1 MQTCEVPTDQG
12 LGRLSWDGPQRPV
25 GVLLLGGGA
34 SGQIHATDLDALG
47 AGLPGHGW
55 AVARFEFAWRL
66 AGRSIGP
73 RPPASDA
80 AWLAAT
86 AVVRERW
93 PGVPLVTGGRSA
105 GARIA
110 CRTADADLAGVL
122 ALSFPLHPPGKPA
135 TSRVGE
141 LAGVPVP
148 VALISGARDPFG
160 TPDELWEALTTPQR
174 GARTLTVVPGATH
187 SFPARTADAVLA
199 ATLAFLGDVVGPQ
212 QP

>member
-12 LGRLSWDGPQRPV
+12 LGRLNWDGPEHPC

-34 SGQIHATDLDALG
+34 SGQIRTPDLDALA
-47 AGLPGHGW
+47 AGLPAHGW
-55 AVARFEFAWRL
+55 VVARFEFAWRL
-66 AGRSIGP
+66 AGRTIGP

-80 AWLAAT
+80 AWSAGTAA
-86 AVVRERW
+86 VRDRW
-93 PGVPLVTGGRSA
+93 PGLPLVTGGRSA

-135 TSRVGE
+135 TSRAGE

-160 TPDELWEALTTPQR
+160 TPDELRETLTTPQR
-174 GARTLTVVPGATH
+174 GARRLTVVPGATH

-199 ATLAFLGDVVGPQ
+199 ATLAFLGDVVGPR